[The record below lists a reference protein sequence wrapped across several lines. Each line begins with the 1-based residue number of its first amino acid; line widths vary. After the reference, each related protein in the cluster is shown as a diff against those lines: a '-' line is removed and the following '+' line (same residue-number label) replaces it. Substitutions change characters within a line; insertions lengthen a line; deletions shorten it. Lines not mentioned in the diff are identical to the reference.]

1 MAVKIAKGGT
11 KLTQSIEGC
20 KDIQEPLQLQP

>member
-11 KLTQSIEGC
+11 KLTHSIQGC
-20 KDIQEPLQLQP
+20 KDIQEPLQLQS